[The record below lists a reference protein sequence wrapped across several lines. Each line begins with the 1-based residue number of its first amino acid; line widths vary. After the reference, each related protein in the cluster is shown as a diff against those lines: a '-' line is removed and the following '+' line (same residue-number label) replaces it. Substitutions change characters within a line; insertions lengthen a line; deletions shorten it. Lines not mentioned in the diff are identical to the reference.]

1 MGVQAA
7 QLSGFILAGLVLAAI
22 VAAIV
27 LVPKLKASA
36 PKNTPVSSTRPFTP
50 YNA

>member
-7 QLSGFILAGLVLAAI
+7 QLGGFIFAALVIAGI
-22 VAAIV
+22 VAA
-27 LVPKLKASA
+27 LVFIPKLKASA
-36 PKNTPVSSTRPFTP
+36 PKSTPVSSTRPFTP